1 MMITYAIEIADEMRP
16 NLYSKE
22 EKTRWLSELDG
33 RIRNEI
39 LLGREGVEAGAPP
52 DYHWQTDAN
61 KALLAEVPYD
71 YLYTY
76 WLFMRIDYLSGE
88 TTRFNNSAVLFNTA
102 WMNYANFINRTHPLR
117 TAGRVGGV

>member
-1 MMITYAIEIADEMRP
+1 MTITHAIEIAAEMRP
-16 NLYSKE
+16 YLYSKE

-39 LLGREGVEAGAPP
+39 LSGREGVETGAPP
-52 DYHWQTDAN
+52 DYHWETDAN
-61 KALLAEVPYD
+61 TALLAEAPYD
-71 YLYTY
+71 YVYTY

-102 WMNYANFINRTHPLR
+102 WMTYANFINRTYPLR
-117 TAGRVGGV
+117 TVGRVGGV

>member
-1 MMITYAIEIADEMRP
+1 M
-16 NLYSKE
+16 
-22 EKTRWLSELDG
+22 
-33 RIRNEI
+33 
-39 LLGREGVEAGAPP
+39 GREGVDAGAPP

-61 KALLAEVPYD
+61 KVLLAEVPYD

-102 WMNYANFINRTHPLR
+102 WMNYANFISRTHPLR

>member
-1 MMITYAIEIADEMRP
+1 MTIRGAMDLFVLLTGQP
-16 NLYSKE
+16 LE
-22 EKTRWLSELDG
+22 EDLARLWLSELDG

-39 LLGREGVEAGAPP
+39 LLGREGVDAGAPP

-61 KALLAEVPYD
+61 KVLLAEVPYD

>member
-1 MMITYAIEIADEMRP
+1 M
-16 NLYSKE
+16 
-22 EKTRWLSELDG
+22 
-33 RIRNEI
+33 
-39 LLGREGVEAGAPP
+39 GREGVDAGAPP

-61 KALLAEVPYD
+61 KVLLAEVPYD

-102 WMNYANFINRTHPLR
+102 WMNYANSSTRR
-117 TAGRVGGV
+117 G